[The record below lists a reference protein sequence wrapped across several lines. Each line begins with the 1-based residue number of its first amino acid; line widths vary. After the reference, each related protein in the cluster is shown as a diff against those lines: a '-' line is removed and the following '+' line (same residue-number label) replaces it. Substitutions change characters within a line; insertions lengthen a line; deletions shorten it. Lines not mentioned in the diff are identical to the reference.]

1 MDNGRYCR
9 LCSRG
14 PVCKLWTMAGTADCV
29 HVVLFVSCGQW
40 QVLQVVFTKC
50 IVVFEFVTDGSDV
63 TL

>member
-1 MDNGRYCR
+1 MRVIIGDHLLY
-9 LCSRG
+9 
-14 PVCKLWTMAGTADCV
+14 V